1 MRATRVVVRELLM
14 LLAVAA
20 ASRAAVPTWLDL
32 VSPIITSAEKKLY
45 LSLNAEER
53 AKFEEQFWSNKA
65 ITAEEYSKRI
75 EYIDAK
81 FGSTKLGSGA
91 NTDQGRVYL
100 ALGPPNK
107 ATRLPSSRIFQPLEI
122 WYYDT
127 VAGVINT
134 EVRLIFFQKN
144 GMGFP
149 KLYSPTQDTIRAL
162 LLSEPT
168 TRTMFG
174 PNDDITETKIRN
186 NLTVPPAEDEV
197 ISAAVNV
204 ATGIRYEGNDEIV
217 GKISSPA
224 YMLGQ
229 PMKADVKSRFIV
241 AHPKLD
247 IFQAPSFYG
256 GSQVDLGLEV
266 TAQSKLD
273 VEVFEGDLSVYQN
286 HLNLKFPKSSP
297 IRYTHRLDLLPGA
310 YRIIFD
316 VDGTHFPYSLTVAGH
331 FAMGDILRADQTDVT
346 AEHHQTP
353 FSFAGQQLDLNTEG
367 KFVVVAVPQPCTVNW
382 VIRRGVSEVLWR
394 SASEANQV
402 AVAELPH
409 SLPPGVYKLE
419 ASAADD
425 VRMADLVVKEKN
437 ESTPAVT
444 VLSFNANLYPALRYA
459 SIGHQWLLR
468 DKLDQARVSLHA
480 SLDSAST
487 KEAEVEVARVDALQ
501 GHYDEA
507 RDRLRQVLATQ
518 ANYFDALSVL
528 AYVEAQLQDYP
539 VAVDLYKRALAVQDS
554 PAIRLALS
562 KLPQK

>member
-1 MRATRVVVRELLM
+1 MRAGVVVRKLLL

-20 ASRAAVPTWLDL
+20 ASRAAAPTWLDL
-32 VSPIITSAEKKLY
+32 VSPIITSAERKLY
-45 LSLNAEER
+45 LTLNLEER
-53 AKFEEQFWSNKA
+53 AKFEEEFWSHKA
-65 ITAEEYSKRI
+65 ITAEEYSRRI
-75 EYIDAK
+75 EYIDAR

-91 NTDQGRVYL
+91 STDQGRIYL

-107 ATRLPSSRIFQPLEI
+107 VTRLPSSRIFQPLEI

-127 VAGVINT
+127 VPGVINT

-204 ATGIRYEGNDEIV
+204 ATGIRYEGNDEIM
-217 GKISSPA
+217 GKVSSPA
-224 YMLGQ
+224 HMLRQ
-229 PMKADVKSRFIV
+229 PMKAEVKSRFIV

-247 IFQAPSFYG
+247 IFQTPSFYG

-266 TAQSKLD
+266 TAQNKLD
-273 VEVFEGDLSVYQN
+273 VEVLEGDLSVYQN
-286 HLNLKFPKSSP
+286 HLNLKFTKPAP

-310 YRIIFD
+310 YRVIFD
-316 VDGTHFPYSLTVAGH
+316 VDGTHFPYSLTVPEH
-331 FAMGDILRADQTDVT
+331 SAMGDILRADQTDST
-346 AEHHQTP
+346 AEHHLTP
-353 FSFAGQQLDLNTEG
+353 FSFEGKQLDWNPEG
-367 KFVVVAVPQPCTVNW
+367 KFVVVAVPQPGTVNW
-382 VIRRGVSEVLWR
+382 VIRRGVSEVLWK

-419 ASAADD
+419 ASAGDY
-425 VRMADLVVKEKN
+425 VRMADLVLKEKN
-437 ESTPAVT
+437 DSTPEGT

-468 DKLDQARVSLHA
+468 GKIEQARVSLQA
-480 SLDSAST
+480 SLDSSPT
-487 KEAEVEVARVDALQ
+487 KEAEVEVARVDALE

-507 RDRLRQVLATQ
+507 RDRLQHVLAIQ
-518 ANYFDALSVL
+518 PNYFDALSVL

-539 VAVDLYKRALAVQDS
+539 VAADLYKKALAVQDS
-554 PAIRLALS
+554 PALRLALS
-562 KLPQK
+562 KLLEK